1 MWGVLMGARQD
12 IDMGDRD
19 HGDYDST
26 EVISR
31 PVDIRH
37 MSHSPANMPPPPAQK
52 TSVGIEY
59 LKSLKERAT
68 VPVAARSLRRPVNLT
83 CWKDTPQLYRRMLAT
98 AAGLSADVVNKN
110 DRDLTETEKVMLRSA
125 ATDLRDHLN
134 GLVSL

>member
-1 MWGVLMGARQD
+1 MSARQD

-19 HGDYDST
+19 SGDYDST

-37 MSHSPANMPPPPAQK
+37 MSHAPANLPPAPCGK
-52 TSVGIEY
+52 TPLGMEY
-59 LKSLKERAT
+59 LQSLRQRSVSPVVAT
-68 VPVAARSLRRPVNLT
+68 PARRPVNLT

-98 AAGLSADVVNKN
+98 AAGLSADVVNKI